1 MINSLNRLWQKPEK
15 GGKTIWK
22 GRDDEEVE
30 VEILALQYYESH
42 GCKGCVHLDVFLRF
56 CHANGT
62 AIVPDSTAK
71 AES

>member
-1 MINSLNRLWQKPEK
+1 MIGNLNRLSQKPEK

-42 GCKGCVHLDVFLRF
+42 GCKGCVNLHIPFPS
-56 CHANGT
+56 CHVNRT
-62 AIVPDSTAK
+62 AVMPDSIVK

>member
-1 MINSLNRLWQKPEK
+1 MIRSLNRLWQKPEK

-30 VEILALQYYESH
+30 VEILALQYYESQ
-42 GCKGCVHLDVFLRF
+42 GCKGCVTLDLCHRF
-56 CHANGT
+56 CHFDRT
-62 AIVPDSTAK
+62 AAMPVSTAK

>member
-1 MINSLNRLWQKPEK
+1 MIRSLNRLWQKLEK

-42 GCKGCVHLDVFLRF
+42 GCKGCANLDVCLSFR
-56 CHANGT
+56 HANG
-62 AIVPDSTAK
+62 PLSCQFPL
-71 AES
+71 